1 MASGACPHVVIL
13 RLSRDEL
20 LDLTLDMYA
29 WDPPGDV
36 VRRRLGVP
44 SQTALEEQ
52 PREPTA

>member
-44 SQTALEEQ
+44 SQTAL
-52 PREPTA
+52 